1 MQIENLNNPVSKNV
15 LRIIKEKGMK
25 QCVVA
30 ERAGYSRSALNNM
43 LNGRKVMKICR
54 CKRALQKRIGCIKN
68 GENRQIMRAFRTRQ
82 LVRTPRQQLDRL
94 YSNGKGSGKMPKSNF
109 LKTEASRKN
118 YASRARAGIKRHIE
132 LSKVPEDRIAA
143 KQNVQ
148 VRTLMNRIEDP
159 GSMRLRDLWDL
170 AEIIGAPV
178 GELAGGDLPEEMLAK
193 LLQQKLL

>member
-1 MQIENLNNPVSKNV
+1 
-15 LRIIKEKGMK
+15 
-25 QCVVA
+25 
-30 ERAGYSRSALNNM
+30 
-43 LNGRKVMKICR
+43 
-54 CKRALQKRIGCIKN
+54 
-68 GENRQIMRAFRTRQ
+68 
-82 LVRTPRQQLDRL
+82 
-94 YSNGKGSGKMPKSNF
+94 MPKTNL
-109 LKTEASRKN
+109 LKTEAARKN

-132 LSKVPEDRIAA
+132 LSKGPEDKIAA

-170 AEIIGAPV
+170 AEIIDAPV

>member
-1 MQIENLNNPVSKNV
+1 
-15 LRIIKEKGMK
+15 
-25 QCVVA
+25 
-30 ERAGYSRSALNNM
+30 
-43 LNGRKVMKICR
+43 
-54 CKRALQKRIGCIKN
+54 
-68 GENRQIMRAFRTRQ
+68 
-82 LVRTPRQQLDRL
+82 
-94 YSNGKGSGKMPKSNF
+94 MPKSN
-109 LKTEASRKN
+109 LLCSVTARKN
-118 YASRARAGIKRHIE
+118 YASRAWGGIKRHIE
-132 LSKVPEDRIAA
+132 LSKVSEDKIAA

>member
-1 MQIENLNNPVSKNV
+1 
-15 LRIIKEKGMK
+15 
-25 QCVVA
+25 
-30 ERAGYSRSALNNM
+30 
-43 LNGRKVMKICR
+43 
-54 CKRALQKRIGCIKN
+54 
-68 GENRQIMRAFRTRQ
+68 
-82 LVRTPRQQLDRL
+82 
-94 YSNGKGSGKMPKSNF
+94 MPKSN
-109 LKTEASRKN
+109 LLRTETARKN

-132 LSKVPEDRIAA
+132 LSIVSEDKIAA

-170 AEIIGAPV
+170 AEIIDAPV

>member
-1 MQIENLNNPVSKNV
+1 
-15 LRIIKEKGMK
+15 
-25 QCVVA
+25 
-30 ERAGYSRSALNNM
+30 
-43 LNGRKVMKICR
+43 
-54 CKRALQKRIGCIKN
+54 
-68 GENRQIMRAFRTRQ
+68 
-82 LVRTPRQQLDRL
+82 LDRL